1 MRIKTALFPKGTPA
15 IAYTHESYNAKE
27 GDIITS
33 APKKHHD
40 IKFYPQLSTVD
51 TASPAHLYM
60 GLRKEKEK
68 NVV

>member
-1 MRIKTALFPKGTPA
+1 MQ
-15 IAYTHESYNAKE
+15 KE